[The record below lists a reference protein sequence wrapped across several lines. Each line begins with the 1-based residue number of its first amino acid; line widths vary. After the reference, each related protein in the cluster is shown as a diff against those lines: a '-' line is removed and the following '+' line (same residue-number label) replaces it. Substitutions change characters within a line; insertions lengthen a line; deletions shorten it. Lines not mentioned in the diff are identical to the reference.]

1 MSGKRNYSLTVVSDE
16 ETEQFSVSKCDC
28 DICKRMH
35 LSQIEW
41 DIFKPK
47 THLQKRMKKVI
58 RKIEKRN
65 NYSSSSS

>member
-16 ETEQFSVSKCDC
+16 ETEQFSVSKCDW

>member
-16 ETEQFSVSKCDC
+16 KTEQFSVSKCDC
-28 DICKRMH
+28 DKCKSMH

-47 THLQKRMKKVI
+47 TQLQKRMKKVI
-58 RKIEKRN
+58 SKIEKRN
-65 NYSSSSS
+65 SYSSSSS